1 MIRKI
6 VGWLLVVHGIVC
18 LLGALLPFYI
28 PVHLFYYIPIPFF
41 IKLAIVLVVGAV
53 QVVLGVYLAIERVRQ
68 VRWHWL
74 VLAVIIIAIA
84 LMIYPLLN
92 YFFGI

>member
-18 LLGALLPFYI
+18 LLGAHFPFYWPI
-28 PVHLFYYIPIPFF
+28 HLFYYIPIPFF
-41 IKLAIVLVVGAV
+41 VKLAIVLVVGAV
-53 QVVLGVYLAIERVRQ
+53 QVVLGVYLAVERVRQ

-84 LMIYPLLN
+84 LMIFPLLN